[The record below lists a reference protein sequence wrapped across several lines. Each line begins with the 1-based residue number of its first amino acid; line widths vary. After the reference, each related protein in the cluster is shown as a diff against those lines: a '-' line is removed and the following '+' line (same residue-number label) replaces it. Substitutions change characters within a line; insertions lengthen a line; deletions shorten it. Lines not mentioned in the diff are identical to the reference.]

1 MFALFLHVPLLHAII
16 SRNQSDKI
24 NIKKTLLNR
33 NRGTSSFT
41 RTFSKKSNLVN
52 IKILNINV
60 QSSLLEKINCN
71 ACKLKLPLKLF
82 GNA

>member
-16 SRNQSDKI
+16 SRNQCNKI

-33 NRGTSSFT
+33 NRGTSSFIL
-41 RTFSKKSNLVN
+41 TFSKNSNLVN

-60 QSSLLEKINCN
+60 QSALLE
-71 ACKLKLPLKLF
+71 
-82 GNA
+82 